1 MSSLSASAENLSNDT
16 QVRAFSRLFTTNFFG
31 QASFVVFGWVLRGPY
46 PGVMSAMEVPVVQL
60 LSYGPSKL
68 LTRPHLLPG
77 MNE

>member
-1 MSSLSASAENLSNDT
+1 MT
-16 QVRAFSRLFTTNFFG
+16 PRCVRSRDCLRRIFLAKPLLLCSVG
-31 QASFVVFGWVLRGPY
+31 VLRGPY